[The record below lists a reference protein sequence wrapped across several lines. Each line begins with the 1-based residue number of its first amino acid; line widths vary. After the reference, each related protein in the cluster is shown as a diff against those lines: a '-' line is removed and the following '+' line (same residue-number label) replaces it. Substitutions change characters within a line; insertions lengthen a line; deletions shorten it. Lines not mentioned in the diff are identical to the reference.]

1 MFFYFWLVDSRKIN
15 HWLVVAIPLRN
26 MLVSWDDYSQ
36 YMEKIQIT
44 NQITYRSAAKLPIL
58 LGRTSGSQACPL
70 SPSPPTAAGT
80 HLAYGRALK
89 HRWMRLLLVLV

>member
-1 MFFYFWLVDSRKIN
+1 MI
-15 HWLVVAIPLRN
+15 IPN
-26 MLVSWDDYSQ
+26 IWK
-36 YMEKIQIT
+36 KIQIT

-58 LGRTSGSQACPL
+58 LGQPSGSQACPL

-89 HRWMRLLLVLV
+89 HRWMRLLLVLVWFTFGGMGI